1 MSDTREF
8 CPTTGKEM
16 LATPQAA
23 ARAARNTSRMGKP
36 ATSYRC
42 EHCGLWHFGRGK
54 AAKVVKVR
62 KLHGKIELSRTA
74 RKFGLK
80 DVR

>member
-8 CPTTGKEM
+8 CHATGKEM

-23 ARAARNTSRMGKP
+23 AQAARNTSRMGKP
-36 ATSYRC
+36 TTSYRC
-42 EHCGLWHFGRGK
+42 EHCDQWHFGRGK
-54 AAKVVKVR
+54 PAKVVRVR
-62 KLHGKIELSRTA
+62 KLHGKLELSRTA